1 MALHAFS
8 FACFFLWQIFVT
20 DQRSAQ
26 VMSPVNRWPLQR
38 THAREKLFAPGGNW
52 TRIAQLWIRLFT
64 TGCPL
69 NPVML
74 LFSLSCKEITLSG
87 FHCIYW
93 MMRQT
98 ELLKV
103 IPLRGFTVF
112 PYELVDSC
120 NDSIISEII
129 ETAILYSETWLLQTA
144 WGCPNL
150 FVISGVCNNQEI
162 NSLI

>member
-1 MALHAFS
+1 
-8 FACFFLWQIFVT
+8 
-20 DQRSAQ
+20 
-26 VMSPVNRWPLQR
+26 
-38 THAREKLFAPGGNW
+38 
-52 TRIAQLWIRLFT
+52 
-64 TGCPL
+64 
-69 NPVML
+69 
-74 LFSLSCKEITLSG
+74 
-87 FHCIYW
+87 
-93 MMRQT
+93 MMRQS

-103 IPLRGFTVF
+103 IPLRGFIVF

-150 FVISGVCNNQEI
+150 LVISGARNNQEI